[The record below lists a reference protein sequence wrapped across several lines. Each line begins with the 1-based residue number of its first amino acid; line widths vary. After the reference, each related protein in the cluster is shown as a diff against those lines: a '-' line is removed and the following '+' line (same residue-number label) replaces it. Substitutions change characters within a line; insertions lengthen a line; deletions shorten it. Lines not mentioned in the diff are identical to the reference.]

1 MSQILEVAKTQ
12 FRDRMSGKLQSS
24 NVPEWVV
31 DGKETVIFYK
41 PSMNFKEQG
50 EVLKLHGE
58 GKQAEAV
65 AMTFILRAMDENG
78 AKLFKRANM
87 TELMRS
93 VDPDIISRVVSEM
106 GGDDPEFE
114 DAIKN

>member
-1 MSQILEVAKTQ
+1 MSNILEVAKTQ
-12 FRDRMSGKLQSS
+12 FRDRMSGQLKSS

-41 PSMNFKEQG
+41 ASMNFRDQG
-50 EVLKLHGE
+50 EILRLHSD

-78 AKLFKRANM
+78 TKLFKRANM

-106 GGDDPEFE
+106 GGDDVDFE
-114 DAIKN
+114 DAARE

>member
-41 PSMNFKEQG
+41 ASMNFRDQG
-50 EVLKLHGE
+50 EILKLHSE

-65 AMTFILRAMDENG
+65 AMTFILRAMDQDG
-78 AKLFKRANM
+78 AKLFKRSNM
-87 TELMRS
+87 TEIMRQM
-93 VDPDIISRVVSEM
+93 DPDIISRVVSEM

>member
-12 FRDRMSGKLQSS
+12 FRDRMSGQLKSS

-41 PSMNFKEQG
+41 ASMNFRDQG
-50 EVLKLHGE
+50 EILRLHSD

-78 AKLFKRANM
+78 TKLFKRANM

-106 GGDDPEFE
+106 GGDDVDFE
-114 DAIKN
+114 DAARE